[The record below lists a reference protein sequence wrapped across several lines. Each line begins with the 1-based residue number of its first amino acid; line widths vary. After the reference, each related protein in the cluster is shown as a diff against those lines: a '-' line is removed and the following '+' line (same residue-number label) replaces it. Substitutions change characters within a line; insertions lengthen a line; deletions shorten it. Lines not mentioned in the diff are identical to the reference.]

1 MRLSTLPPRDLDQI
15 NKLTPLQPLD
25 LNRPSHYEKRP
36 QTFKPLCHEPSID
49 DLLMTDQIFDSEK
62 NDIRPIFTGSK
73 FLSLTEDL
81 LHSHIKLCIHKNN
94 TEENE
99 TLPTEVL
106 KVEPELQETQEYQ
119 DQPWKA
125 KEDSVKSGSPNGRE
139 DVEYKK
145 PKAKVKVERER
156 KGLLELLK
164 KANLEQYIP
173 MVDEG
178 YPMEELYGVR
188 GCDLE
193 TKLEEVFGYMKI
205 GHRRRLGVLIL
216 EEREEFKR
224 LGLLKLTESGLI
236 TREEN
241 GEDVKEDRRK
251 MTKLPSLD
259 VWLRSMKMEKY
270 QENFIETGYENYE
283 FIILLMCNEY
293 LMLND
298 MRLKN
303 DLGIAEYDD
312 RNEILTRLYR
322 DRYNIINVDF
332 GTQITEGTEL
342 ESSRDNMSCNKGCS
356 IF

>member
-1 MRLSTLPPRDLDQI
+1 
-15 NKLTPLQPLD
+15 
-25 LNRPSHYEKRP
+25 
-36 QTFKPLCHEPSID
+36 
-49 DLLMTDQIFDSEK
+49 
-62 NDIRPIFTGSK
+62 
-73 FLSLTEDL
+73 
-81 LHSHIKLCIHKNN
+81 
-94 TEENE
+94 
-99 TLPTEVL
+99 
-106 KVEPELQETQEYQ
+106 
-119 DQPWKA
+119 
-125 KEDSVKSGSPNGRE
+125 
-139 DVEYKK
+139 
-145 PKAKVKVERER
+145 
-156 KGLLELLK
+156 
-164 KANLEQYIP
+164 
-173 MVDEG
+173 
-178 YPMEELYGVR
+178 
-188 GCDLE
+188 
-193 TKLEEVFGYMKI
+193 
-205 GHRRRLGVLIL
+205 
-216 EEREEFKR
+216 
-224 LGLLKLTESGLI
+224 LLKLTESGLI